1 MTRRTLSSLDLKQ
14 AGVGLA
20 LAVLIG
26 ATVIHH
32 VLLPTVMAVLGEGN
46 WYRRGLTRQRG
57 NGATGQRGN
66 GATGQRGNGATV
78 SRSKSVQQARAVKAH
93 NQVNVQLP
101 ARPTQ
106 RLAVRNRGVTGT
118 TAGLSGGCR
127 FGGAPIDEWV
137 EAGEPRLP
145 AGGR

>member
-66 GATGQRGNGATV
+66 GATV

-93 NQVNVQLP
+93 NQVNARLP
-101 ARPTQ
+101 ARSTQ
-106 RLAVRNRGVTGT
+106 RLAVRDR
-118 TAGLSGGCR
+118 
-127 FGGAPIDEWV
+127 
-137 EAGEPRLP
+137 
-145 AGGR
+145 GGREPWRVCRGWVVDLAARRLTSG

>member
-1 MTRRTLSSLDLKQ
+1 VTRRTLSSLDLKQ

-46 WYRRGLTRQRG
+46 WYRRGLTR
-57 NGATGQRGN
+57 QRGN

>member
-46 WYRRGLTRQRG
+46 WYRRGLTR
-57 NGATGQRGN
+57 QRGN